1 MTSPWPKLS
10 LVIPCG
16 PKDDDHLKTF
26 LASLDQQDY
35 PKDRLEVLCI
45 REGNSEEAK
54 AIGIAQASGEVIGM
68 FCTDNVLIGS
78 EFLRTMVK
86 ATDGVTGAYTSHYHY
101 EPTDTVLS
109 RYFALLGANDPLC
122 WWLGKADRQ
131 SWLRGYPK
139 GQTNHEV
146 DFAYHAYLP
155 SLGDNGF
162 FLHAALAK
170 SVLTTPSE
178 FGSCMDMC
186 ERLKQAGQA
195 TYRIVGTTVWHRS
208 GLSWRRYFVKR
219 WRYVRDLY
227 WARLSTRRWVMV
239 QSLRDWMGV
248 CGFGICSLLVLP
260 HLVISLRG
268 YRRVRDMA
276 WFLHPI
282 VCVVLTGVYAC
293 AWADHLLRRL
303 LSSRRGTVPTRTP
316 D

>member
-16 PKDDDHLKTF
+16 PQDDDHLQVL
-26 LASLDQQDY
+26 LASIDQQDY
-35 PKDRLEVLCI
+35 PKDRLEVLLI

-54 AIGIAQASGEVIGM
+54 ALGIAKATGTVIGM

-78 EFLRTMVK
+78 DFLRTMVK
-86 ATDGVTGAYTSHYHY
+86 ATQGVTGAYTSHYHY
-101 EPTDTVLS
+101 EPTDTALS

-131 SWLRGYPK
+131 S
-139 GQTNHEV
+139 
-146 DFAYHAYLP
+146 YLSADTTSHIRFYDTIP

-186 ERLKQAGQA
+186 ERLRAAGQT
-195 TYRIVGTTVWHRS
+195 TYRVVGTTVWHRS

-227 WARLSTRRWVMV
+227 WARLSTRHWVMV
-239 QSLRDWMGV
+239 QSIRDWMGV

-260 HLVISLRG
+260 HLVVSIRG
-268 YRRVRDMA
+268 YCRVRDMA

-282 VCVVLTGVYAC
+282 VCLVLTGVYAG
-293 AWADHLLRRL
+293 AWLDHLLRQA
-303 LSSRRGTVPTRTP
+303 LSSRRGIVPTRTP